1 MQPRSSFVWNRPP
14 GALTFYPGYS
24 PHLLDYPFYDPI
36 RVSQLSGRS
45 YTVVI
50 ACNKP
55 ALRGSSPLIKL
66 IRNIASAPH
75 LSKVGMYGSWSE
87 WTDIVKSCSSTSL
100 LSFPSLPLLSF
111 SPSFT
116 LLSLFSLLPIPP
128 SLLFP
133 PFLCLSLTPSP
144 PPLLPLL
151 PLLSLT

>member
-14 GALTFYPGYS
+14 GALAFYPEYS

-75 LSKVGMYGSWSE
+75 LSKVGMYRLWSE
-87 WTDIVKSCSSTSL
+87 WTDIEKSCSSTPL
-100 LSFPSLPLLSF
+100 LSFPSLPLLLSF

-133 PFLCLSLTPSP
+133 PFLSFPHFPSSPSLR
-144 PPLLPLL
+144 L
-151 PLLSLT
+151 